1 MKTVENVLL
10 VMKANCAWRRQFYKS
25 FLLILLTAVSAGV
38 YAQSSTLE
46 TDKGLEEAIASY
58 NANERQS
65 ILIASENPAV
75 LSQLQKSQDQT
86 MDSFQEMISRFRQ
99 QKQEWFYTITR
110 YPALMHQ
117 LANLPA
123 RQSQE
128 DIKKLLPNQDPELQ
142 EAAWKLYRHEKEN
155 LAKLDN
161 INMNAN
167 KEFENST
174 SHLNASAQEAFRQL
188 QNKPDVLTLLTNN
201 IDLTTRLG
209 ERYKNNP
216 ATVSNEL
223 AVLHD
228 KLELQN
234 QREAAAF
241 KKQMESNSKAM
252 KELQQASNAY
262 RSNSYYNNPYYSP
275 YSYWFGYP
283 YWYSY
288 PMWYPAMGWYYPGFS
303 FGIGGLYGF
312 PSYGFSYWFYNGGY
326 YMQYPHLYREL
337 VTYYRTNV
345 AATHLTTPASRGF
358 VNVATTHYSPM
369 SARTS
374 TLSSPYTYRQ
384 QSGIQQRV
392 QVQGVYHGG
401 VNSNFYHA
409 PSVGGFGRSGF
420 IGGTVGGGLHGG
432 GRGR

>member
-1 MKTVENVLL
+1 M
-10 VMKANCAWRRQFYKS
+10 S
-25 FLLILLTAVSAGV
+25 AVVYGQIGV
-38 YAQSSTLE
+38 LE
-46 TDKGLEEAIASY
+46 TDKGLEEAIAPY

-86 MDSFQEMISRFRQ
+86 MDSFQKMISGFRQ
-99 QKQEWFYTITR
+99 KKQEWFYTITR

-123 RQSQE
+123 KQSQE
-128 DIKKLLPNQDPELQ
+128 DINKLLPNQDPDLQ
-142 EAAWKLYRHEKEN
+142 EAAWRLYRHEKKN

-161 INMNAN
+161 INESAN

-174 SHLNASAQEAFRQL
+174 SHLNSSARDAFRQL
-188 QNKPDVLTLLTNN
+188 QNKPDILALLTNN
-201 IDLTTRLG
+201 VDLTARLG

-216 ATVSNEL
+216 AAVNNEL
-223 AVLHD
+223 AALHD

-241 KKQMESNSKAM
+241 KKQMESDANAM
-252 KELQQASNAY
+252 KELRRASNAY
-262 RSNSYYNNPYYSP
+262 GNNSYYNNGYYYP

-288 PMWYPAMGWYYPGFS
+288 PMWYPGMSWYYPGFY
-303 FGIGGLYGF
+303 FGVGGLYGF

-337 VTYYRTNV
+337 GAYYRTNV
-345 AATHLTTPASRGF
+345 ATTHLTTPVSRGF
-358 VNVATTHYSPM
+358 ASIATNHYAPM
-369 SARTS
+369 STRAA
-374 TLSSPYTYRQ
+374 TLSSPYSYRQ
-384 QSGIQQRV
+384 QSSIQQ
-392 QVQGVYHGG
+392 QVRGSYNGNF
-401 VNSNFYHA
+401 NSNLYHA
-409 PSVGGFGRSGF
+409 PSVGGSFGRSGF
-420 IGGTVGGGLHGG
+420 IGGAVGGGFHGGG

>member
-209 ERYKNNP
+209 E
-216 ATVSNEL
+216 
-223 AVLHD
+223 
-228 KLELQN
+228 
-234 QREAAAF
+234 
-241 KKQMESNSKAM
+241 
-252 KELQQASNAY
+252 
-262 RSNSYYNNPYYSP
+262 
-275 YSYWFGYP
+275 
-283 YWYSY
+283 
-288 PMWYPAMGWYYPGFS
+288 
-303 FGIGGLYGF
+303 
-312 PSYGFSYWFYNGGY
+312 
-326 YMQYPHLYREL
+326 
-337 VTYYRTNV
+337 
-345 AATHLTTPASRGF
+345 
-358 VNVATTHYSPM
+358 
-369 SARTS
+369 
-374 TLSSPYTYRQ
+374 
-384 QSGIQQRV
+384 
-392 QVQGVYHGG
+392 
-401 VNSNFYHA
+401 
-409 PSVGGFGRSGF
+409 
-420 IGGTVGGGLHGG
+420 
-432 GRGR
+432 